1 MDELEERIAELA
13 VAEELAALRPELDG
27 RQVMEHLGVQPGPVI
42 GEALSHLME
51 IRLEEGIIGTDEA
64 YARLDAW
71 FAERS
76 SN

>member
-1 MDELEERIAELA
+1 
-13 VAEELAALRPELDG
+13 
-27 RQVMEHLGVQPGPVI
+27 MEHLGVQPGPVI